1 MFEHFFSY
9 AIFASLKKNMK
20 NIVTKSLRY
29 LFPSLLLEANEGK
42 ASLTSPYNNSSR
54 RQREITM
61 TIDIQKLR
69 KLIKMTS

>member
-1 MFEHFFSY
+1 MFEHFFPMQ
-9 AIFASLKKNMK
+9 FLLHGKNNMK

-29 LFPSLLLEANEGK
+29 LFPSLLLEANEEK

-54 RQREITM
+54 GQREITT

-69 KLIKMTS
+69 NLFKTLG